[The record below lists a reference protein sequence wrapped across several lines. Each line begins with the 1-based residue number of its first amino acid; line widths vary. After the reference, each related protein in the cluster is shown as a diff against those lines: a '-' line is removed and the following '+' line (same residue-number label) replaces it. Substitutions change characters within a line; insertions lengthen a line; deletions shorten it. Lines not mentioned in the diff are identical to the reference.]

1 MAKTK
6 SITERV
12 TGLLPGSSSSKQQQ
26 GPMGSVVS
34 GLKDRFLGGGS
45 DRSAAGRKAAITRGR
60 NAAKRSQSAKRGAR
74 TRAKQKS
81 KR

>member
-12 TGLLPGSSSSKQQQ
+12 TGLLPGGSSSKQQ